1 MSPLLIAGLLFFV
14 LSPGVLLTIPAG
26 SKGLFFSCQTSVTAA
41 LVHAVVFVGVSYLL
55 MSAYEG
61 FQNMTPMGPPMMGPP
76 GPNIPMGPM
85 GPTGPNMER
94 FRNRHY

>member
-26 SKGLFFSCQTSVTAA
+26 SRGLFFSCQTSVTAA

-61 FQNMTPMGPPMMGPP
+61 FQNMTPMGPMTSP
-76 GPNIPMGPM
+76 GPNMPMGH
-85 GPTGPNMER
+85 TGPNMER
-94 FRNRHY
+94 FRNRH

>member
-1 MSPLLIAGLLFFV
+1 MSPLLLAGLLFFV

-26 SKGLFFSCQTSVTAA
+26 PRGLFFSGQTSVTAA
-41 LVHAVVFVGVSYLL
+41 LVHAVVFMGASYLL

-61 FQNMTPMGPPMMGPP
+61 FQNMTPMGPTMGPPMGPP
-76 GPNIPMGPM
+76 GPNMPMGPM
-85 GPTGPNMER
+85 SVER

>member
-26 SKGLFFSCQTSVTAA
+26 SRGLFFSCQTSVTAA

-61 FQNMTPMGPPMMGPP
+61 FQNMTPP
-76 GPNIPMGPM
+76 GPNIPMGP
-85 GPTGPNMER
+85 TGPNMPMSAER
-94 FRNRHY
+94 FRNRH